1 MFFHPFRA
9 ILTLRTTK
17 GDLIHNGDL
26 GIAEELRVEIFPKSS
41 CLQPTKAGKNWS
53 TQTTQEYPSSISV
66 KQSLISACEQK
77 KIRDCFWKPI
87 RAMLHRASGKKHT
100 TFSAFLIDLEWIQ
113 PQTTLKTQ
121 FASLRSYILVEGPE
135 QHNHWKWLGRS
146 AGNMI
151 EWHDFLHGHCS

>member
-77 KIRDCFWKPI
+77 KSEIVFGSQSEPCCTGPQEKN
-87 RAMLHRASGKKHT
+87 
-100 TFSAFLIDLEWIQ
+100 IQ
-113 PQTTLKTQ
+113 L
-121 FASLRSYILVEGPE
+121 LVP
-135 QHNHWKWLGRS
+135 
-146 AGNMI
+146 
-151 EWHDFLHGHCS
+151 F